1 MIRQNQKK
9 KETRMNHWKRNR
21 VIVIFLVL
29 MFLISSGCSKKSVLK
44 GSVNMISPIVPELV
58 HACMRGVD
66 TSYGQGEYAL
76 PGLIALVGGL
86 SEVSPNNYTLAWT
99 SSQIYLATSVYNELD
114 RNDFA
119 KELAWQGYRFG
130 MRSLMTHKKFRKA
143 VESGVPIEKAVKMLP
158 KKYVEGLTWT
168 AMSASLWMLMNITD
182 IMSITYL
189 PEANSMVKRACELNG
204 DYFYGLPLMLDAVLS
219 AMASQMVQGC
229 GLDKALVSYKKMKE
243 VTDGKL
249 ILGDTFWAQ
258 IYAVAIRDHKLYKN
272 LLQGVLDAP
281 DDILPYRGYYIT
293 TLAKGR
299 AKYLLAHE
307 KEIFENMGTIR

>member
-1 MIRQNQKK
+1 MNYWKK
-9 KETRMNHWKRNR
+9 SSKII
-21 VIVIFLVL
+21 IVL
-29 MFLISSGCSKKSVLK
+29 LIIGLIGPGCSKKTILK
-44 GSVNMISPIVPELV
+44 GSVNAISPFIPEVV
-58 HACMRGVD
+58 HGAMRGVD
-66 TSYGQGEYAL
+66 TSYGQGMYAV
-76 PGLIALVGGL
+76 PGLIALVGGF

-99 SSQIYLATSVYNELD
+99 SSQIYLATAVYNELD
-114 RNDFA
+114 RA
-119 KELAWQGYRFG
+119 EYAEELAWQGYRFG

-158 KKYVEGLTWT
+158 KKYVEGLSWT
-168 AMSASLWMLMNITD
+168 AMSISLWIMMNITD

-258 IYAVAIRDHKLYKN
+258 IYAVAIRDKKLYKD
-272 LLQGVLDAP
+272 LLQGVLNAP